1 LRAAPATVTG
11 ANFLAS
17 ECLGL
22 GTASQTTSRRQDHPV
37 PLRRNIGTTLQ
48 EERHRQLTMEMTK
61 IDEKC
66 HNIKGILTRGL
77 SNPARIISQGSS
89 LKNGFHAGL
98 ALISD
103 QLNDL

>member
-1 LRAAPATVTG
+1 
-11 ANFLAS
+11 
-17 ECLGL
+17 
-22 GTASQTTSRRQDHPV
+22 
-37 PLRRNIGTTLQ
+37 
-48 EERHRQLTMEMTK
+48 MEMTK